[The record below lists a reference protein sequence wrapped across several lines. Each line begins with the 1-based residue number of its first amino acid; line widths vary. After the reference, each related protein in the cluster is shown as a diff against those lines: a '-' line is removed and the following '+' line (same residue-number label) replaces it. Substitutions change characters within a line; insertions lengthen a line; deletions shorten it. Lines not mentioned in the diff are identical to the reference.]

1 MYGQKLMWAVVL
13 YAAGFVSSYIMHRAE
28 AYELEQAA
36 LQAKP

>member
-36 LQAKP
+36 LQATP